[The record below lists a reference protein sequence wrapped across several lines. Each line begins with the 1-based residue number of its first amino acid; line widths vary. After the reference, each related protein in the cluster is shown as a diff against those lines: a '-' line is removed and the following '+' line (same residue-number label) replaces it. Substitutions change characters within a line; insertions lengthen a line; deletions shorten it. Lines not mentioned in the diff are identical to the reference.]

1 MGALFPNKHTDSA
14 TPSTSQDAP
23 PQGESFQAAWWCRN
37 PHAQTIFPN
46 RLRPRPRLRLTRER
60 VELPDGDFV
69 DVDWSLNGDGP
80 IVLLLHGLQGSSR
93 SHYARALGR
102 RIEQAGWRIAV
113 MHFRGC
119 SGEPNRLARSY
130 HSGDTG
136 DVAYVAQLLRQRY
149 PNTPL
154 AAVGVSLGGNVLLK
168 WLGETG
174 SANPLVAAV
183 AVSVPFLLNRAADRL
198 ETGFARVYQWDLLVA
213 LCRALKVKRRRV
225 PVPLAIDDLSQL
237 RTIRDF
243 DDHVTAP
250 LHGFRDS
257 THYYAESSSRQFLRN
272 IRVPTLMIQARDDPF
287 MSPDVIPEPSELSS
301 SSCLEVFPHGGHVG
315 FVGGRWPW
323 NPRYYLE
330 ERIPEFLQTFLDAQT
345 RPEPPSVSRDQK
357 LQTSPD
363 VS

>member
-1 MGALFPNKHTDSA
+1 MSA
-14 TPSTSQDAP
+14 P
-23 PQGESFQAAWWCRN
+23 FKAAWWCRS
-37 PHAQTIFPN
+37 PHLQTIFPN
-46 RLRPRPRLRLTRER
+46 RLRPRPRLPLRRER
-60 VELPDGDFV
+60 IELPDGDFL
-69 DVDWSLNGDGP
+69 DIDWSLANKGP

-93 SHYARALGR
+93 SHYARGLGR
-102 RIEQAGWRIAV
+102 SFERAGWRTAV

-136 DVAYVAQLLRQRY
+136 DVAYVARLLQQRY
-149 PNTPL
+149 PRTLL

-174 SANPLVAAV
+174 NANPLAAAV

-198 ETGFARVYQWDLLVA
+198 ETGFARVYQWELLFA

-225 PVPLAIDDLSQL
+225 SVPLAIEKLSRL
-237 RTIRDF
+237 KTIRNF

-257 THYYAESSSRQFLRN
+257 AHYYTESSSRQLLST

-287 MSPDVIPEPSELSS
+287 MTPDVIPDPTELSS
-301 SSCLEVFPHGGHVG
+301 STRLEVYPHGGHVG
-315 FVGGRWPW
+315 FVGGIWPW
-323 NPRYYLE
+323 LPRYYLE
-330 ERIPEFLQTFLDAQT
+330 ERVPEFLRTFLDVRTPAENAVIANGQ
-345 RPEPPSVSRDQK
+345 E
-357 LQTSPD
+357 LQD